1 MKHLRSLTLLFA
13 VILFALACN
22 DDADKAADTSDTTAA
37 ATVDTTTTT
46 PAEPAT
52 TSANILIGRHKVK
65 DFAKWKTSYDAH
77 DSLRQVNG
85 IHSFVIGRGIGDT
98 NMVLVATKVDDVA
111 KAKEF
116 SKSTHLKEAMQKG
129 GVVGTPKMMLTNVPV
144 LRTNSSSDL
153 RVMSILTVKDWD
165 AWKARYEDGKQF
177 RADNGL
183 EDRGYGHDVDDN
195 KKVIVVVT
203 VLDSAKAV
211 GYYKSDSLK
220 KRMERS
226 GVVGTPDRFWYRV
239 VQTY

>member
-37 ATVDTTTTT
+37 ATVDTTATT
-46 PAEPAT
+46 PAEPAS
-52 TSANILIGRHKVK
+52 TSANILIARHKVK
-65 DFAKWKTSYDAH
+65 DYEKWKASYDAH

-85 IHSFVIGRGIGDT
+85 IHSFVIGRGTGDP
-98 NMVLVATKVDDVA
+98 NMILVATKVDDVA

-116 SKSTHLKEAMQKG
+116 SKSAHLKEAMQKG

-144 LRTNSSSDL
+144 LRTTSGSDL
-153 RVMSILTVKDWD
+153 RVMSSFTVKDWD
-165 AWKARYEDGKQF
+165 AWKAKYEEGKQL
-177 RADNGL
+177 RADNGV

-195 KKVIVVVT
+195 KKVIVVVS
-203 VLDSAKAV
+203 VLDSAKAASW
-211 GYYKSDSLK
+211 YKSDTLK
-220 KRMERS
+220 KRIAAS